1 MLAGA
6 HANVKGLEGQF
17 SATPFVLQ
25 FTPSTE
31 TQMDTV
37 EPELVIVAE
46 PVTVQLPITA
56 GWNIPDPDPSVT
68 VSVSLVAVKEKLLVG
83 KIVTGELPSH
93 CFLKVHS
100 IT

>member
-1 MLAGA
+1 VLAGA
-6 HANVKGLEGQF
+6 HANVKGLGGQF
-17 SATPFVLQ
+17 SVTPPLSAVLL
-25 FTPSTE
+25 FKMMGTI
-31 TQMDTV
+31 
-37 EPELVIVAE
+37 EPELVSVAV

>member
-56 GWNIPDPDPSVT
+56 GWNIPDGDDR
-68 VSVSLVAVKEKLLVG
+68 VSVSLVAVN
-83 KIVTGELPSH
+83 
-93 CFLKVHS
+93 
-100 IT
+100 